1 MHRVH
6 SLVPGCPEMRATGS
20 RSQDELASQARV
32 CWIGRLHQDPI
43 RSRGCGLIIFPSK
56 SLGMFVFFKN
66 VISVVFFQN
75 STSDR
80 LLIKQLSA
88 HPAASAGVRR

>member
-1 MHRVH
+1 
-6 SLVPGCPEMRATGS
+6 
-20 RSQDELASQARV
+20 
-32 CWIGRLHQDPI
+32 
-43 RSRGCGLIIFPSK
+43 
-56 SLGMFVFFKN
+56 MFVFFKN